1 MIDIHSHIL
10 YGLDDGAQTM
20 EQSIEMAKIA
30 EKDGIDK
37 IIATPHLFRGNFLFD
52 NFERI
57 EQKRDEL
64 SKALEKNKINVEIF
78 TGAEV
83 HITHNLIDE
92 IRRNRECLVLN
103 NGSYILVEFPT
114 DHIFSGVKNLFFDLM
129 SEDITPIIAHP
140 ERNSVFRNTPELLYE
155 LIHMGGLTQANQGS
169 LFSHY
174 GNSVQETVYQFLEWN
189 FVHFIGSDAHNTHLI
204 TPRLSGALDK
214 ISEKTGADNA
224 KALVLG
230 NPQAVLDDKELPYL
244 PEPVN
249 PKEKQKSFK
258 IKIPK
263 IFWKS

>member
-64 SKALEKNKINVEIF
+64 SRALEKNKINVEIF
-78 TGAEV
+78 AGAEV
-83 HITHNLIDE
+83 HISHNLIDE
-92 IRRNRECLVLN
+92 IRRNREYLVLN

-140 ERNSVFRNTPELLYE
+140 ERNSVFRSNPELLYE
-155 LIHMGGLTQANQGS
+155 LIHMGGFTQANQGS
-169 LFSHY
+169 LFGHY
-174 GNSVQETVYQFLEWN
+174 LS
-189 FVHFIGSDAHNTHLI
+189 LI
-204 TPRLSGALDK
+204 H
-214 ISEKTGADNA
+214 I
-224 KALVLG
+224 
-230 NPQAVLDDKELPYL
+230 
-244 PEPVN
+244 
-249 PKEKQKSFK
+249 
-258 IKIPK
+258 
-263 IFWKS
+263 